1 MRSLAPTAGRRVVLV
16 IYLVAVAIAGLFGYA
31 LGIVV
36 GPNVLN
42 GEVGALGPV
51 TFSLTPLN
59 LALYGVVMVAVTLG
73 VFLLAVSVVA
83 RYDDAAVE
91 P

>member
-1 MRSLAPTAGRRVVLV
+1 MLV

-42 GEVGALGPV
+42 GEAGALGPV

>member
-1 MRSLAPTAGRRVVLV
+1 MLV